1 MNIHV
6 TNITKPE
13 IIVYG
18 GAFDPPH
25 KGHLEVITK
34 IAPHFTNAIII
45 IIPANIP
52 ASAGKTFKEPKAT
65 FKHRFEMC
73 KLLFNS
79 HNLNISN
86 EIIISSI
93 EEHMPTPNF
102 TIYTLYKLKEIYT
115 TKRLALLIGEDQF
128 RTFPRW
134 FEPKQILSISD
145 LIVIKRKDNQIKK
158 NNNNNNNTKKSNF
171 YLFNDQCKWLANMLN
186 LKIKYQNNTKSA
198 YIYILN
204 TIIYFFDIDICDAK
218 SSVIQ
223 NLIKDNKF
231 IPEDWTTPEILNYIK
246 HNKLYLT

>member
-1 MNIHV
+1 MNIQV

-13 IIVYG
+13 IIIYG

-25 KGHLEVITK
+25 KGHLEAIVK
-34 IAPHFTNAIII
+34 IAPHFTNAVII

-52 ASAGKTFKEPKAT
+52 ASAGKKFKEPKAI

-79 HNLNISN
+79 QNLNISN

-102 TIYTLYKLKEIYT
+102 TIYTLYKLKEIYK
-115 TKRLALLIGEDQF
+115 TKRLGLLIGEDQF

-145 LIVIKRKDNQIKK
+145 LIVIKRKDTPIEDK
-158 NNNNNNNTKKSNF
+158 NNNTKKSDLH
-171 YLFNDQCKWLANMLN
+171 LFNDQCKWLADMLN
-186 LKIKYQNNTKSA
+186 LKIKYQDNTQCA

-204 TIIYFFDIDICDAK
+204 TMIYFFDIDVCDAK
-218 SSVIQ
+218 SSLIQ
-223 NLIKDNKF
+223 NLIKDNKS
-231 IPEDWTTPEILNYIK
+231 IPEDWITPEIFNYIK
-246 HNKLYLT
+246 NNKLYLT